1 MTTYNITLYSD
12 MGHLLTYS
20 KEHNILPDHIYH
32 FVYEKTSNYI
42 RYAIDNSGLG
52 CRFYILKPNLKTVW
66 EYKCGLDT
74 VIITY
79 NLDIY
84 DEIIMNFIN

>member
-1 MTTYNITLYSD
+1 MTIYNITLYSD
-12 MGHLLTYS
+12 MGHLLMS
-20 KEHNILPDHIYH
+20 PCENHIRN
-32 FVYEKTSNYI
+32 FVYKKSSNYI
-42 RYAIDNSGLG
+42 RYATDTSGLG

-74 VIITY
+74 VIIRY

-84 DEIIMNFIN
+84 DPVTMKLIN

>member
-1 MTTYNITLYSD
+1 MTIYNITLYSD
-12 MGHLLTYS
+12 MGHLVMS
-20 KEHNILPDHIYH
+20 PCENHIRN

-42 RYAIDNSGLG
+42 LPAIDTSGLG